1 MVPAADVVGGLDKR
15 FIFIAAQTVQHVRA
29 HNGVRFHKIELLRGK
44 PPGLVQDLI
53 AYRNLSDV
61 VQRRCHNDQL
71 LRFGRQV
78 ILVGFLRQPLQ
89 KALGQ
94 RADVQHVLAALAVAE
109 LDDLAQDRDHHLG
122 VFLFFLDLARH
133 QRGEPPLLGV
143 ELDRVENAAVDDARI
158 ERAADIVRDAQL
170 VGVAHNGVGVLARD
184 HDDGDVLDPVAAVH
198 LAQHRKAVHDRHD
211 DVQQD
216 QRNAGAVLLQHG
228 QAFPAVRRLQNV
240 VVAAQDL
247 RQNGAVHL
255 GVVHN

>member
-1 MVPAADVVGGLDKR
+1 M
-15 FIFIAAQTVQHVRA
+15 
-29 HNGVRFHKIELLRGK
+29 
-44 PPGLVQDLI
+44 
-53 AYRNLSDV
+53 
-61 VQRRCHNDQL
+61 
-71 LRFGRQV
+71 
-78 ILVGFLRQPLQ
+78 
-89 KALGQ
+89 
-94 RADVQHVLAALAVAE
+94 QHVLAALAVAE

-198 LAQHRKAVHDRHD
+198 LAQHRKAVHDWHD

-240 VVAAQDL
+240 VVAAQDF